1 MKIAV
6 IGGGGVRS
14 MFLAKSLT
22 QGGRELGVD
31 HIVFM
36 DNDEAK
42 LNVYG
47 KMARQVALRIDPSI
61 RFDLTM
67 DGEEAIRD
75 ADFVITTIRAGEEKM
90 RVQDE
95 RAALDLGL
103 IGQETTGAAGFSFAM
118 RSVPALKEYCEMVRR
133 VAKPGCKVFNF
144 TNPAGLVSQTL
155 RSMGYDFTFGVCDTP
170 SGFLRRLEK
179 FFGAEE
185 GDVNGLCYGLNH
197 LSFFSSIT
205 LRGEE
210 ILPQLLADER
220 LYQDTDMRFFE
231 PALAKRMGRTFNEY
245 LYYYFYPERAYA
257 NIHNS
262 AETRGELILRVN
274 TGMLAALQ
282 QIDVEKDF
290 DHALE
295 VFCEWHG
302 KRTSQYMANETGE
315 KRPVRP
321 YSFDIHSKASGGYA
335 GVVMRYI
342 EALKADKPTD
352 MVLCVPNEGALDFL
366 KPEDVV
372 EITCRIQPSGEY
384 RPLRVTDPGE
394 MPTELIRRMKAYER
408 MACRALITH
417 DRDTAVDAL
426 YLNPLVDSY
435 SAAEKLVD
443 QYIAQNKVF
452 DGAWGK

>member
-22 QGGRELGVD
+22 QRGRELGVD

-179 FFGAEE
+179 
-185 GDVNGLCYGLNH
+185 
-197 LSFFSSIT
+197 
-205 LRGEE
+205 
-210 ILPQLLADER
+210 
-220 LYQDTDMRFFE
+220 
-231 PALAKRMGRTFNEY
+231 
-245 LYYYFYPERAYA
+245 
-257 NIHNS
+257 
-262 AETRGELILRVN
+262 
-274 TGMLAALQ
+274 
-282 QIDVEKDF
+282 
-290 DHALE
+290 
-295 VFCEWHG
+295 
-302 KRTSQYMANETGE
+302 
-315 KRPVRP
+315 
-321 YSFDIHSKASGGYA
+321 
-335 GVVMRYI
+335 
-342 EALKADKPTD
+342 
-352 MVLCVPNEGALDFL
+352 
-366 KPEDVV
+366 
-372 EITCRIQPSGEY
+372 
-384 RPLRVTDPGE
+384 
-394 MPTELIRRMKAYER
+394 
-408 MACRALITH
+408 
-417 DRDTAVDAL
+417 
-426 YLNPLVDSY
+426 
-435 SAAEKLVD
+435 
-443 QYIAQNKVF
+443 
-452 DGAWGK
+452 